1 MMKKT
6 VALAIMLCCIIVN
19 GTAQKKDQN
28 KSGLTKE
35 EMATY
40 EVEIKRMVNYLQETL
55 NFIGDPT
62 QTAQEKEIIF
72 TQTYTKIFQNDKV
85 QIEDDLDTKRN
96 TNLSKDVQAYLK
108 DIDFF
113 FKQATFSFD
122 VQSVANLTKENG
134 ETYFKVTMNRKL
146 EGLTVTN
153 DTVNEVKIRYMEIN
167 FDPKNND
174 LKIASIY
181 TTKVN

>member
-72 TQTYTKIFQNDKV
+72 TQTYTKIFQDDKV

-113 FKQATFSFD
+113 F
-122 VQSVANLTKENG
+122 
-134 ETYFKVTMNRKL
+134 
-146 EGLTVTN
+146 
-153 DTVNEVKIRYMEIN
+153 
-167 FDPKNND
+167 
-174 LKIASIY
+174 
-181 TTKVN
+181 